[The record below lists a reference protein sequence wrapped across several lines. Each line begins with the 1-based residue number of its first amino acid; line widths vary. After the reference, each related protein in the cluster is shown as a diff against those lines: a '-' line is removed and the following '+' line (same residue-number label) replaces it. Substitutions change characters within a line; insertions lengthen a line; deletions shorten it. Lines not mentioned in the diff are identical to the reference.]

1 MSAVID
7 YVESLRAFHELS
19 QLGRPPTLR
28 EYAER
33 LGVASTHTAS
43 YRIDRLIELGWLES
57 VSTRPGD
64 SRAYVVSER
73 GKQAL
78 GIVPVPAPGGR
89 DEEYG
94 GKQCP

>member
-7 YVESLRAFHELS
+7 YVESLRAFAELS
-19 QLGRPPTLR
+19 ELGRPPTFR
-28 EYAER
+28 EYADH
-33 LGVASTHTAS
+33 LGLSSTSVAS
-43 YRIDRLIELGWLES
+43 YRIDRLIDLGWLES

-78 GIVPVPAPGGR
+78 GIEQVT
-89 DEEYG
+89 
-94 GKQCP
+94 K